1 MDKNTVVG
9 LIVIAA
15 MLFGFSWYSSNQNK
29 KFAEEKRIQDSIAYA
44 KALERGEPEV
54 IRTVEEESAFQQA
67 QAQKLDSMRVQQFGE
82 SLVAARNGQEHT
94 YKVENDFL
102 IITFSNKG
110 GKVVG
115 VELKDYF
122 DYSKFSKGNVQLY
135 APNSARFDLEFFIN
149 HGLGTVRINTEDYYF
164 STDSPESVTFNETET
179 QQHVSMK
186 LHVDSTSYMEYLYTI
201 HKDNYMIDF
210 DVRFVNMEKILS
222 NQSDVVFSWSSIA
235 PQHEKG
241 FKNENNA
248 TTISYKYPGDNAVEN
263 IGISEGSKQEIV
275 NSQVQWIAFKQQFFS
290 SIFIAENNFQNVD
303 LQFDTYA
310 PDNVNIKKFNASLT
324 SDFNRNTPEYNFHF
338 YYGPNKYSIL
348 KKYNISAQRLI
359 PLGGNIIGIVNRA
372 VVIPVFDWLEKTGM
386 NYGLIIL
393 ILTLIIKLIIFP
405 LTYKSYLSTAKMR
418 LLKPEMDALAAR
430 YPKQEDAMKRQQATM
445 ALYKQAGVNPMG
457 GCLPLLIQFPILI
470 AMFRFF
476 PASIELRGQPF
487 LWADD
492 LSSYDSILQLPFNIP
507 FYGDHVSLFTL
518 LMAVSMHIS
527 ARINYAVQPAA
538 AGQPGMGMMKGMM
551 LWFMPIMLLAIFN
564 NYSSGLSYYYLL
576 SNLITMGQT
585 FGFRYIVND
594 EKLHARMKQ
603 NAAKKSA
610 KPAKKKSKWQQR
622 YEEMMKE
629 QQRQAQNAKKK

>member
-15 MLFGFSWYSSNQNK
+15 MLFGFSWYSSNQSK

-44 KALERGEPEV
+44 KALESGEPEI
-54 IRTVEEESAFQQA
+54 IRSAEEDSLSQQA
-67 QAQKLDSMRVQQFGE
+67 QTQKQDSLLVQQFGK
-82 SLVAARNGQEHT
+82 SLVAARSGQEHT
-94 YKVENDFL
+94 YKVENDFF

-115 VELKDYF
+115 VELKDYKN
-122 DYSKFSKGNVQLY
+122 YSKFSKGNVQLY
-135 APNSARFDLEFFIN
+135 APNSARFNLEFFIN

-164 STDSPESVTFNETET
+164 TTDSPESVTFNETET

-186 LHVDSTSYMEYLYTI
+186 LHVDSTSYMEYLYII

-210 DVRFVNMEKILS
+210 DVRFVNMEQILS

-248 TTISYKYPGDNAVEN
+248 TTISYKYPGDKSVEN
-263 IGISEGSKQEIV
+263 IGISEGSKQEVV

-324 SDFNRNTPEYNFHF
+324 SDFDRNTPEYNFHF
-338 YYGPNKYSIL
+338 YYGPNKYAIL
-348 KKYNISAQRLI
+348 KKYDISTQRLI

-372 VVIPVFDWLEKTGM
+372 LVIPVFDWLEKTGM

-393 ILTLIIKLIIFP
+393 ILTFIIKIIIFP

-418 LLKPEMDALAAR
+418 LIKPEMDALTAK
-430 YPKQEDAMKRQQATM
+430 YPKQEDAMKRQQAMM

-527 ARINYAVQPAA
+527 ARINYAVQPDTS
-538 AGQPGMGMMKGMM
+538 GQPGMGMMKGMM
-551 LWFMPIMLLAIFN
+551 LWVMPIMLLAIFN

-576 SNLITMGQT
+576 SNMITMGQT

-610 KPAKKKSKWQQR
+610 KPKKKSKWQQR
-622 YEEMMKE
+622 YEEMIRE
-629 QQRQAQNAKKK
+629 QQRQAQNSRKR

>member
-15 MLFGFSWYSSNQNK
+15 MLFGFSWYSSNQSK
-29 KFAEEKRIQDSIAYA
+29 KFAEEKRIQDSIAYV
-44 KALERGEPEV
+44 KALESGEPEI
-54 IRTVEEESAFQQA
+54 IRSAEEDSLSQQA
-67 QAQKLDSMRVQQFGE
+67 QTQKQDSLLVQQFGK
-82 SLVAARNGQEHT
+82 SLVAARSGQEHT
-94 YKVENDFL
+94 YKVENDFF

-115 VELKDYF
+115 VELKDYKN
-122 DYSKFSKGNVQLY
+122 YSKFSKGNVQLY
-135 APNSARFDLEFFIN
+135 APNSARFNLEFFIN

-164 STDSPESVTFNETET
+164 TTDSPESITFNDTET

-210 DVRFVNMEKILS
+210 DVRFVNMEQILS

-248 TTISYKYPGDNAVEN
+248 TTISYKYPGDKSVEN
-263 IGISEGSKQEIV
+263 IGISEGSKQEVV

-324 SDFNRNTPEYNFHF
+324 SDFDRNTPEYNFHF
-338 YYGPNKYSIL
+338 YYGPNKYAIL
-348 KKYNISAQRLI
+348 KKYDISTQRLI

-372 VVIPVFDWLEKTGM
+372 LVIPVFDWLEKTGM

-393 ILTLIIKLIIFP
+393 ILTFIIKIIIFP

-418 LLKPEMDALAAR
+418 LIKPEMDALTAK
-430 YPKQEDAMKRQQATM
+430 YPKQEDAMKRQQAMM

-527 ARINYAVQPAA
+527 ARINYAVQPDTS
-538 AGQPGMGMMKGMM
+538 GQPGMGMMKGMM
-551 LWFMPIMLLAIFN
+551 LWVMPIMLLAIFN

-576 SNLITMGQT
+576 SNMITMGQT

-610 KPAKKKSKWQQR
+610 KPKKKSKWQQR
-622 YEEMMKE
+622 YEEMIRE
-629 QQRQAQNAKKK
+629 QQRQAQNSRKR

>member
-15 MLFGFSWYSSNQNK
+15 MLFGFSWYSSNQSK

-44 KALERGEPEV
+44 KALESGEPEI
-54 IRTVEEESAFQQA
+54 IRSAEEDSLSQQA
-67 QAQKLDSMRVQQFGE
+67 QTQKQDSLLVQQFGK
-82 SLVAARNGQEHT
+82 SLVAARSGQEHT
-94 YKVENDFL
+94 YKVENDFF

-115 VELKDYF
+115 VELKDYKN
-122 DYSKFSKGNVQLY
+122 YSKFSKGNVQLY
-135 APNSARFDLEFFIN
+135 APNSARFNLEFFIN

-164 STDSPESVTFNETET
+164 TTDSPESVTFNETET

-210 DVRFVNMEKILS
+210 DVRFVNMEQILS

-248 TTISYKYPGDNAVEN
+248 TTISYKYPGDKSVEN
-263 IGISEGSKQEIV
+263 IGISEGSKQEVV

-324 SDFNRNTPEYNFHF
+324 SDFDRNTPEYNFHF
-338 YYGPNKYSIL
+338 YYGPNKYAIL
-348 KKYNISAQRLI
+348 KKYDISTQRLI

-372 VVIPVFDWLEKTGM
+372 LVIPVFDWLEKTGM

-393 ILTLIIKLIIFP
+393 ILTFIIKIIIFP

-418 LLKPEMDALAAR
+418 LIKPEMDALTAK
-430 YPKQEDAMKRQQATM
+430 YPKQEDAMKRQQAMM

-527 ARINYAVQPAA
+527 ARINYAVQPDTS
-538 AGQPGMGMMKGMM
+538 GQPGMGMMKGMM
-551 LWFMPIMLLAIFN
+551 LWVMPIMLLAIFN

-576 SNLITMGQT
+576 SNMITMGQT

-610 KPAKKKSKWQQR
+610 KPKKKSKWQQR
-622 YEEMMKE
+622 YEEMIRE
-629 QQRQAQNAKKK
+629 QQRQAKNSRKR

>member
-15 MLFGFSWYSSNQNK
+15 MLFGFSWYSSNQSK

-44 KALERGEPEV
+44 KALESGEPEI
-54 IRTVEEESAFQQA
+54 IRSAEEDSLSQQA
-67 QAQKLDSMRVQQFGE
+67 QTQKQDSLLVQQFGK
-82 SLVAARNGQEHT
+82 SLVAARSGQEHT
-94 YKVENDFL
+94 YKVENDFF

-115 VELKDYF
+115 VELKDYKN
-122 DYSKFSKGNVQLY
+122 YSKFSKGNVQLY
-135 APNSARFDLEFFIN
+135 APNSARFNLEFFIN

-164 STDSPESVTFNETET
+164 TTDSPESVTFNETET

-210 DVRFVNMEKILS
+210 DVRFVNMEQILS

-248 TTISYKYPGDNAVEN
+248 TTISYKYPGDKSVEN
-263 IGISEGSKQEIV
+263 IGISEGSKQEVV

-324 SDFNRNTPEYNFHF
+324 SDFDRNTPEYNFHF
-338 YYGPNKYSIL
+338 YYGPNKYAIL
-348 KKYNISAQRLI
+348 KKYDISTQRLI

-372 VVIPVFDWLEKTGM
+372 LVIPVFDWLEKTGM

-393 ILTLIIKLIIFP
+393 ILTFIIKIIIFP

-418 LLKPEMDALAAR
+418 LIKPEMDALTAK
-430 YPKQEDAMKRQQATM
+430 YPKQEDAMKRQQAMM

-527 ARINYAVQPAA
+527 ARINYAVQPDTS
-538 AGQPGMGMMKGMM
+538 GQPGMGMMKGMM
-551 LWFMPIMLLAIFN
+551 LWVMPIMLLAIFN

-576 SNLITMGQT
+576 SNMITMGQT

-610 KPAKKKSKWQQR
+610 KPKKKSKWQQR
-622 YEEMMKE
+622 YEEMIRE
-629 QQRQAQNAKKK
+629 QQRQAQNSRKR

>member
-15 MLFGFSWYSSNQNK
+15 MLFGFSWYSSNQSK

-44 KALERGEPEV
+44 KALESGEPEI
-54 IRTVEEESAFQQA
+54 IRSAEEDSLSQQA
-67 QAQKLDSMRVQQFGE
+67 QTQKQDSLLVQQFGK
-82 SLVAARNGQEHT
+82 SLVAARSGQEHT
-94 YKVENDFL
+94 YKVENDFF

-115 VELKDYF
+115 VELKDYKN
-122 DYSKFSKGNVQLY
+122 YSKFSKGNVQLY
-135 APNSARFDLEFFIN
+135 APNSARFNLEFFIN

-164 STDSPESVTFNETET
+164 TTDSPESITFNDTET

-210 DVRFVNMEKILS
+210 DVRFVNMEQILS

-248 TTISYKYPGDNAVEN
+248 TTISYKYPGDKSVEN
-263 IGISEGSKQEIV
+263 IGISEGSKQEVV

-324 SDFNRNTPEYNFHF
+324 SDFDRNTPEYNFHF
-338 YYGPNKYSIL
+338 YYGPNKYAIL
-348 KKYNISAQRLI
+348 KKYDISTQRLI

-372 VVIPVFDWLEKTGM
+372 LVIPVFDWLEKTGM

-393 ILTLIIKLIIFP
+393 ILTFIIKIIIFP

-418 LLKPEMDALAAR
+418 LIKPEMDALTAK
-430 YPKQEDAMKRQQATM
+430 YPKQEDAMKRQQAMM

-527 ARINYAVQPAA
+527 ARINYAVQPDTS
-538 AGQPGMGMMKGMM
+538 GQPGMGMMKGMM
-551 LWFMPIMLLAIFN
+551 LWVMPIMLLAIFN

-576 SNLITMGQT
+576 SNMITMGQT

-610 KPAKKKSKWQQR
+610 KPKKKSKWQQR
-622 YEEMMKE
+622 YEEMIRE
-629 QQRQAQNAKKK
+629 QQRQAQNSRKR

>member
-15 MLFGFSWYSSNQNK
+15 MLFGFSWYSSNQSK

-44 KALERGEPEV
+44 KALESGEPEI
-54 IRTVEEESAFQQA
+54 IRSAEEDSLSQQA
-67 QAQKLDSMRVQQFGE
+67 QTQKQDSLLVQQFGK
-82 SLVAARNGQEHT
+82 SLVAARSGQEHT
-94 YKVENDFL
+94 YKVENDFF

-115 VELKDYF
+115 VELKDYKN
-122 DYSKFSKGNVQLY
+122 YSKFSKGNVQLY
-135 APNSARFDLEFFIN
+135 APNSARFNLEFFIN

-164 STDSPESVTFNETET
+164 TTDSPESITFNETET

-210 DVRFVNMEKILS
+210 DVRFVNMEQILS

-248 TTISYKYPGDNAVEN
+248 TTISYKYPGDKSVEN
-263 IGISEGSKQEIV
+263 IGISEGSKQEVV

-324 SDFNRNTPEYNFHF
+324 SDFDRNTPEYNFHF
-338 YYGPNKYSIL
+338 YYGPNKYAIL
-348 KKYNISAQRLI
+348 KKYDISTQRLI

-372 VVIPVFDWLEKTGM
+372 LVIPVFDWLEKTGM

-393 ILTLIIKLIIFP
+393 ILTFIIKIIIFP

-418 LLKPEMDALAAR
+418 LIKPEMDALTAK
-430 YPKQEDAMKRQQATM
+430 YPKQEDAMKRQQAMM

-527 ARINYAVQPAA
+527 ARINYAVQPDTS
-538 AGQPGMGMMKGMM
+538 GQPGMGMMKGMM
-551 LWFMPIMLLAIFN
+551 LWVMPIMLLAIFN

-576 SNLITMGQT
+576 SNMITMGQT

-610 KPAKKKSKWQQR
+610 KPKKKSKWQQR
-622 YEEMMKE
+622 YEEMIRE
-629 QQRQAQNAKKK
+629 QQRQAQNSRKR